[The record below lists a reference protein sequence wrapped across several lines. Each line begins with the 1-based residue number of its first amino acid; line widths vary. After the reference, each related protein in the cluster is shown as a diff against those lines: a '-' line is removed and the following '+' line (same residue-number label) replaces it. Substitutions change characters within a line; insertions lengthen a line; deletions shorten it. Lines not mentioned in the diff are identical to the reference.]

1 MPTVA
6 SLQVKLGA
14 DVQAAIN
21 GLSKAEFAADKV
33 AEAFDKSSAK
43 SIEFGFKLA
52 GWATNFGTLAK
63 GVQKHLDDINLD
75 NLDAEGKQG
84 AKTMQSIVQGAI
96 DISDNI
102 TTAAAAFSGMQSIAG
117 VALTNIAKLIP
128 SIGASLAALTGP
140 IGITVGALAAGA
152 TLIVANWDKVNNVIK
167 NTDTILLAA
176 NKAIVEEKLKVDE
189 LIGTLKSEV
198 SSRKEKEEAIKKLNQ
213 ISVAHFGSLKAE
225 KISVDELKTSYDNWS
240 EAILNNAKIQATR
253 EKLAEL
259 SKKQLEIQLKYNQAL
274 ILGGQAREDAEKERN
289 TKREGPRYGFEQ
301 QVLEKAVSN
310 ARSLKKELDASQ
322 KEIDDLISATKGLK
336 LTEFDYQKTD
346 KGDKGD
352 NQKTD
357 KDKLADLPKE
367 LTKQLNILQTQV
379 KNDLVPISEVFEK
392 EVDIW
397 NNIIQKG
404 LSIDPDSV
412 EVQKLIDQY
421 KLYFEKEKIE
431 INVIPRIN
439 PPDPQSLNELPN
451 RYNDILK
458 KIGDPKP
465 IKIFEADKIA
475 AQQAALQKMLNE
487 IAASI
492 NQVADVASKVGNVLF
507 SFEDSRIEQQ
517 YQALDEYYEK
527 KKVSI
532 ESEVGLESV
541 KGKKMEQLD
550 KEVSAKRKQIKREE
564 AAANKRKAI
573 FEALINTAKAVA
585 EALPN
590 IPLSVLAGALGA
602 AQTAIIASTPLPALA
617 SGALVDGPTAV
628 LVGEYAGAKANPEFI
643 SPVDKAQKYIKEAV
657 EKAFEKVVSTS
668 KSVDSVSSTY
678 KEIQYKIS
686 ISDNITSKM
695 QDFVTQT
702 STVTSNIAKHLH
714 TFEKS
719 SNITQKDTS
728 KESVIQSINIAESIK
743 SLVNNATSSV
753 NNTNYSNVDTQKYI
767 KETVFE
773 KSSVDKILDVQ
784 LSSVISGDDILLI
797 NNRASY
803 KKQRLG

>member
-52 GWATNFGTLAK
+52 GWATNFGTIAK
-63 GVQKHLDDINLD
+63 GIQSQLDDINLD
-75 NLDAEGKQG
+75 TLDSSGKEGI
-84 AKTMQSIVQGAI
+84 KTLQAIV
-96 DISDNI
+96 SDGVRVTESI
-102 TTAAAAFSGMQSIAG
+102 TTASAAFSGMQSIAG

-152 TLIVANWDKVNNVIK
+152 ALIITNFDLVNNTISQ
-167 NTDTILLAA
+167 TDKITREA
-176 NKAIVEEKLKVDE
+176 NKTTEEQKAKVIELVDVLKN
-189 LIGTLKSEV
+189 EV
-198 SSRKEKEEAIKKLNQ
+198 STRKEQQDAIKKLNEISPTYFGGLSKEKTTVEQLNVAYQKYATNLDNIARLQAINNEISTLYQQQVKSQVALQDATAKVTQEQ
-213 ISVAHFGSLKAE
+213 IKYNNATSSVREGTKNELPLILAKNTVEAE
-225 KISVDELKTSYDNWS
+225 K
-240 EAILNNAKIQATR
+240 Q
-253 EKLAEL
+253 KLATIVEQI
-259 SKKQLEIQLKYNQAL
+259 KKY
-274 ILGGQAREDAEKERN
+274 
-289 TKREGPRYGFEQ
+289 
-301 QVLEKAVSN
+301 
-310 ARSLKKELDASQ
+310 KELGKAIPPTT
-322 KEIDDLISATKGLK
+322 KEPS
-336 LTEFDYQKTD
+336 EKTD

-352 NQKTD
+352 NKKTD
-357 KDKLADLPKE
+357 KDKLADLPNE

-487 IAASI
+487 IASSI
-492 NQVADVASKVGNVLF
+492 NQVADVASRVGNVLF

-573 FEALINTAKAVA
+573 FESLINTAKAVA
-585 EALPN
+585 ESLPN

>member
-52 GWATNFGTLAK
+52 GWATNFGTIAK
-63 GVQKHLDDINLD
+63 GIQSQLDDINLD
-75 NLDAEGKQG
+75 TLDSSGKEGI
-84 AKTMQSIVQGAI
+84 KTLQAIV
-96 DISDNI
+96 SDGVRVTESI
-102 TTAAAAFSGMQSIAG
+102 TTASAAFSGMQSIAG

-152 TLIVANWDKVNNVIK
+152 ALIITNFDLVNNTISQ
-167 NTDTILLAA
+167 TDKITREA
-176 NKAIVEEKLKVDE
+176 NKTTEEQKAKVIELVDVLKN
-189 LIGTLKSEV
+189 EV
-198 SSRKEKEEAIKKLNQ
+198 STRKEQQDAIKKLNEISPTYFGGLSKEKTTVEQLNVAYQKYATNLDNIARLQAINNEISTLYQQQVKSQVALQDATAKVTQEQ
-213 ISVAHFGSLKAE
+213 IKYNNATSSVREGTKNELPLILAKNTVEAE
-225 KISVDELKTSYDNWS
+225 K
-240 EAILNNAKIQATR
+240 Q
-253 EKLAEL
+253 KLATIVEQI
-259 SKKQLEIQLKYNQAL
+259 KKY
-274 ILGGQAREDAEKERN
+274 
-289 TKREGPRYGFEQ
+289 
-301 QVLEKAVSN
+301 
-310 ARSLKKELDASQ
+310 KELGKAIPPTT
-322 KEIDDLISATKGLK
+322 KEPS
-336 LTEFDYQKTD
+336 EKTD

-352 NQKTD
+352 NKKTD
-357 KDKLADLPKE
+357 KDKLADLPNE

-487 IAASI
+487 IASSI
-492 NQVADVASKVGNVLF
+492 NQVADVASRVGNVLF

-573 FEALINTAKAVA
+573 FESLINTAKAVA
-585 EALPN
+585 ESLPN

-743 SLVNNATSSV
+743 SLINNATSSV